1 MSATTYTPEQLAR
14 REASVW
20 TRVQMI
26 LAPLQF
32 LVFVISFALV
42 VRYLLTGD
50 GYTIANISVLIK
62 IALLWAITITG
73 MIWEKEV
80 FGHWF
85 LAPQFFWEDV
95 GNAVAMF
102 FHNVYFVAVWLGW
115 SQQAIM
121 TLMLVAYITY
131 LFNCGQFVMKGVRS
145 KQQRD
150 AAKAQQAPYHA
161 APPQDGAPPET
172 AQTQL

>member
-1 MSATTYTPEQLAR
+1 MSGTTYTPEQMAR
-14 REASVW
+14 RNASVW
-20 TRVQMI
+20 TTVQTV

-32 LVFVISFALV
+32 LAFVISFALV
-42 VRYLLTGD
+42 VRYLWTGD
-50 GYTIANISVLIK
+50 GYMVATVSVWIK
-62 IALLWAITITG
+62 IALLWLITVTG

-95 GNAVAMF
+95 GNAVAML
-102 FHNVYFVAVWLGW
+102 FHNLYFVAVWLDW
-115 SQQAIM
+115 SQRAIM

-131 LFNCGQFVMKGVRS
+131 LFNCAQFIMKGVRS

-150 AAKAQQAPYHA
+150 AAARVATA
-161 APPQDGAPPET
+161 AET
-172 AQTQL
+172 AQVQS